1 MLKVS
6 CLLWLSWAGTAFAP
20 SQTQGVAPSVRDDG
34 LNTDLI
40 LQIVE
45 SSRVVPPGGMAT
57 LKVVLYSTEGVPG
70 RIRLQVHAPPGW
82 NVVDVERVQR
92 EWLLDAW
99 DIVTQELRVAAPPDA
114 PTGPTEL
121 IRLTAEMADVP
132 GVSEALAHV
141 QVLSGAGVRSGGAHL
156 AMTTMV
162 GVWRLDPSGS
172 EQAQVGGDLK
182 LSGQLGTRTNIALTY
197 SQGPQESVSN
207 YRYYQPEK
215 YLSGSILHQSW
226 TVRFGGR
233 VTSTGNVITGPS
245 VTGDGIA
252 VQRLKTR
259 VLAEIV
265 FAQPTNFSGEGAGHL
280 WRGSLGLKT
289 ARGTFGIAVSD
300 FSRPSGYS
308 TLPPVADPTL
318 DPDNLEDIERERA
331 LSSGRTSTR
340 VLGVGLEANLKL
352 ARTHRLRLRG
362 GTVRLESEQD
372 KMTAPAFEAQYSFSG
387 RSATLNARLRET
399 PPSVQGV
406 YLPGGERSADGTL
419 RLIGE
424 LRVVGRAYW
433 YENVTLGQSY
443 RAGTEGGSLGL
454 RYTGR
459 GWRVEVNGNLR
470 DAYSSTL
477 SHRRTGLLSFG
488 MPLGP
493 ISVNA
498 STEIGE
504 EKIPKGVHLYRS
516 YRGDLRW
523 SGEPGFVSFTVG
535 SYASGGIRPR
545 LRADLLTSLVYGG
558 FELAGG
564 AWATRGWTGGGA
576 PGVWTNIGLPVTSKL
591 TLFLGLEHGPQ
602 LLAPNG
608 SRWRFSVG
616 LRKKL
621 LVPLPFLRNGT
632 LAPEPAQG
640 VDGPE

>member
-6 CLLWLSWAGTAFAP
+6 CSLVLWLSWAGSAFVAP
-20 SQTQGVAPSVRDDG
+20 HTQGVAPSVRDDG

-45 SSRVVPPGGMAT
+45 STRVVPPGGMAT
-57 LKVVLYSTEGVPG
+57 LKYVLYSTGGVPG

-82 NVVDVERVQR
+82 NVIDGERVQR

-114 PTGPTEL
+114 PIGPNEL
-121 IRLTAEMADVP
+121 IRLTATMVDVP

-162 GVWRLDPSGS
+162 SMSRLDPSGS
-172 EQAQVGGDLK
+172 EQAHTGGNVD
-182 LSGQLGTRTNIALTY
+182 LSGQVGPRTNIALTY
-197 SQGPQESVSN
+197 RQGPQESVSN

-215 YLSGSILHQSW
+215 YVSGSILHHAWNVQ
-226 TVRFGGR
+226 FGGR
-233 VTSTGNVITGPS
+233 VISTGNVITGPS

-252 VQRLKTR
+252 VHRLKGR
-259 VLAEIV
+259 VLTEV
-265 FAQPTNFSGEGAGHL
+265 VLAQPTTFSGEGAGHL

-289 ARGTFGIAVSD
+289 ARGTIGVAVSD

-308 TLPPVADPTL
+308 TLPPIADPTL
-318 DPDNLEDIERERA
+318 DPDSLEDIERERA

-340 VLGVGLEANLKL
+340 VQGVGLEANLQL

-362 GTVRLESEQD
+362 GTVRLESTEQD
-372 KMTAPAFEAQYSFSG
+372 KIIAPAFEAQYSFSG

-406 YLPGGERSADGTL
+406 YLPGDERSADGTL
-419 RLIGE
+419 RLIDE

-443 RAGTEGGSLGL
+443 RAGTEGRSLGL
-454 RYTGR
+454 RYTR
-459 GWRVEVNGNLR
+459 RRWRVEANGNLR
-470 DAYSSTL
+470 SAYSSTR
-477 SHRRTGLLSFG
+477 SHRRTGVLSFG
-488 MPLGP
+488 MPLEP

-498 STEIGE
+498 SIEIGE
-504 EKIPKGVHLYRS
+504 EEIPEGVYPYRS

-523 SGEPGFVSFTVG
+523 SGEPGFVSFTVS

-545 LRADLLTSLVYGG
+545 QRADLLTSLIYGG

-564 AWATRGWTGGGA
+564 AWITRGWTGGA
-576 PGVWTNIGLPVTSKL
+576 PGVWTNVGLPVTPRL

-602 LLAPNG
+602 PLAPNG
-608 SRWRFSVG
+608 SLWRFSLG
-616 LRKKL
+616 IRRKL
-621 LVPLPFLRNGT
+621 VVPLPFLRDSAVAQEH
-632 LAPEPAQG
+632 AP
-640 VDGPE
+640 GPP